1 VFQLSTWN
9 GSEYHFVVLFRS
21 FHVHEKKQ
29 FCPIYLYV
37 FQTHYA
43 AMKTFFNTP
52 HLLYSYLATEM
63 LAPFFASFIIMNC
76 VFFLVKL
83 IPFLNFVLDLNIG
96 LADFIRLFAYMF
108 PNIFLYSLPMAA
120 MMGVT
125 IGFARLSS
133 DSEIL
138 ALKAS
143 GISIYQILPPVIIVA
158 SLIAVL
164 TSYFSI
170 KLIPLSE
177 VSMKQLTYQLLKE
190 KIKEGVKEH
199 VFTEAL
205 GEVVVY
211 IDKIDKSTGEWQNV
225 WVSDMRGVD
234 NPTITMASSGSM
246 ISNISSMMVS
256 ILLRNG
262 SLHRPSNESAQIVEF
277 EQYQINIPLKPPTG
291 KSTTLKKTALSMKE
305 LLEEAQIVEKNEH
318 KRKYLIEFHKRLVLP
333 VGCLIISFIGLP
345 LGLQARPGKKAIGIQ
360 AGLAIFVLYYI
371 FFTFGKTLAEEG
383 VLPVTTAMWTPNAIF
398 FVLAIFWIVR
408 ITNEKPL
415 VPEKMT
421 QFLQKAREKITG
433 PLTLISKNMIKRL
446 RRIPVDSNVIDSEQN
461 LAMNENAIKGNAK
474 SRVFHVPS
482 CEFYNCKNC
491 TLIFKNINVAIDAGF
506 EPCRFCKDLIEENVQ
521 ITTTDLHS
529 QKSDLP

>member
-1 VFQLSTWN
+1 MN
-9 GSEYHFVVLFRS
+9 
-21 FHVHEKKQ
+21 
-29 FCPIYLYV
+29 IY
-37 FQTHYA
+37 A
-43 AMKTFFNTP
+43 KTP
-52 HLLYSYLATEM
+52 KLLYSYLATEM

-96 LADFIRLFAYMF
+96 FSDFIRLFSYLF

-143 GISIYQILPPVIIVA
+143 GISIYKILPPVFIVA
-158 SLIAVL
+158 SLIALL

-190 KIKEGVKEH
+190 KISEGVKEH

-211 IDKIDKSTGEWQNV
+211 IDKIENSTGEWENV
-225 WVSDMRGVD
+225 WVSDSRGVA
-234 NPTITMASSGSM
+234 NPVITMASTGSM
-246 ISNISSMMVS
+246 TSNISNMMVS
-256 ILLRNG
+256 IILRNG
-262 SLHRPSNESAQIVEF
+262 SLHRPGNESAQIVEF
-277 EQYQINIPLKPPTG
+277 LQYQINIPLHPPSNS
-291 KSTTLKKTALSMKE
+291 STTVKKTALSMKE
-305 LLEEAQIVEKNEH
+305 LRNEAQLVANDAD
-318 KRKYLIEFHKRLVLP
+318 KRKFLIEAHKRLVLP
-333 VGCLIISFIGLP
+333 VGCLVISLIGLP

-371 FFTFGKTLAEEG
+371 LFTIGKTLAEKG
-383 VLPVTTAMWTPNAIF
+383 VLPVAIAMWAPNALFCI
-398 FVLAIFWIVR
+398 LAIFWILR
-408 ITNEKPL
+408 ISNEK
-415 VPEKMT
+415 
-421 QFLQKAREKITG
+421 
-433 PLTLISKNMIKRL
+433 TLIPETITRFLKNILEKSTAPLSLLARTIKDRL
-446 RRIPVDSNVIDSEQN
+446 WKKSMENIGTDSDLN
-461 LAMNENAIKGNAK
+461 LALYENAITGNAK

-482 CEFYNCKNC
+482 CEYYNCKNC
-491 TLIFKNINVAIDAGF
+491 TLIFKDIEVALDAGF
-506 EPCRFCKDLIEENVQ
+506 EPCRFCKDLIEEYQ
-521 ITTTDLHS
+521 KKHAPHS
-529 QKSDLP
+529 